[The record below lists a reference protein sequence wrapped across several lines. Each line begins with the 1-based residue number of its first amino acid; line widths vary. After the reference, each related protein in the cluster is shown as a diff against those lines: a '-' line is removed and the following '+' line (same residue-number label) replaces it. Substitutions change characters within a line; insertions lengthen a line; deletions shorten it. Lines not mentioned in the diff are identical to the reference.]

1 MSVATKD
8 NIKQQ
13 ITVII
18 QSFAIQVLN
27 GDLAYIL
34 HKERVSLK
42 YIYKD
47 NNSIYTIYL
56 CKSRKT
62 FLYITT
68 VISGNTELL
77 SNLTYAKVIQIV
89 KIEIN
94 NIKVK
99 LRGIGKC

>member
-1 MSVATKD
+1 MAIWHIYFTKR
-8 NIKQQ
+8 
-13 ITVII
+13 
-18 QSFAIQVLN
+18 AP
-27 GDLAYIL
+27 
-34 HKERVSLK
+34 LK

-56 CKSRKT
+56 CKSIKT
-62 FLYITT
+62 LLYITT
-68 VISGNTELL
+68 VISDNTELL

-94 NIKVK
+94 NRKVR